1 MARVW
6 LWGTSSITVKCKPSP
21 LTQPKPTP
29 KTRCFAEI
37 ELTTSRAPLRLSRK
51 KIQIPNQ
58 PLDPTNVSS
67 ASESSHDVRVV
78 EFDFTMDGVDDAI
91 VFSRGNWNGSEWP
104 LISAVQFQENNGGGR
119 TSRRH
124 RQLPFRL
131 PNRFHATYQP
141 IIADY
146 DFDGRRDIFIS
157 GPSFEGD
164 HQSTSI
170 LFQNENGQFTDTG
183 RSILSASV
191 ADMGS
196 MAAAAMGPDNQWLI
210 HSSVRWRTG
219 RFRNIKGFICPSPE
233 HRTRSAWQRG
243 KPDRFGC
250 RELMFSLLTLALTPS
265 AAALV
270 TI

>member
-1 MARVW
+1 M
-6 LWGTSSITVKCKPSP
+6 T
-21 LTQPKPTP
+21 
-29 KTRCFAEI
+29 
-37 ELTTSRAPLRLSRK
+37 LSRK
-51 KIQIPNQ
+51 AILPRP

-78 EFDFTMDGVDDAI
+78 EFDFTGDGVDDAI

-104 LISAVQFQENNGGGR
+104 LISAVQFLENSGGGSFQDV
-119 TSRRH
+119 TTNYLFGYQTVSM
-124 RQLPFRL
+124 P
-131 PNRFHATYQP
+131 PYQP

-196 MAAAAMGPDNQWLI
+196 MAAAAMGPDNQ
-210 HSSVRWRTG
+210 
-219 RFRNIKGFICPSPE
+219 
-233 HRTRSAWQRG
+233 
-243 KPDRFGC
+243 
-250 RELMFSLLTLALTPS
+250 
-265 AAALV
+265 
-270 TI
+270 